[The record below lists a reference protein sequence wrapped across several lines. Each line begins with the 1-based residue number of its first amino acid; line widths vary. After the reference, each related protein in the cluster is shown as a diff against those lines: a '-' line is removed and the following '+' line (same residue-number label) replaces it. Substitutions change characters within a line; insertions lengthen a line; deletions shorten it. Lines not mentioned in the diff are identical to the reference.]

1 MEFEYIN
8 TDIKKQIAKNTQ
20 KNLEK
25 YEFAA
30 MCDMWFIIIPVYK
43 ILIDKICIY
52 PSIESWDICTD
63 KIVDMKHF
71 HKKKHTPP
79 VENRSTKTTQ
89 NIFADLGF

>member
-30 MCDMWFIIIPVYK
+30 MCDM
-43 ILIDKICIY
+43 
-52 PSIESWDICTD
+52 
-63 KIVDMKHF
+63 
-71 HKKKHTPP
+71 
-79 VENRSTKTTQ
+79 
-89 NIFADLGF
+89 